1 VFNVSKYSLLGLI
14 CAVVLSLAAELK
26 PSHSWSTVVKDEAL
40 AKKAPENGVVTE
52 AKTFETLWKSY
63 MGDEKLPKIDFA
75 KNLVVVSLAGGPNR
89 PRVVSAKLGEDGN
102 LEVLAVASK
111 LGGPGFGVAFS
122 VFPKAG
128 VKKVNGKDIH

>member
-1 VFNVSKYSLLGLI
+1 MSKYSLLGLMG
-14 CAVVLSLAAELK
+14 AVVLSLAAELK

-52 AKTFETLWKSY
+52 AKTFETLWKTY

-75 KNLVVVSLAGGPNR
+75 QNLVVVSLALGGPNR

>member
-1 VFNVSKYSLLGLI
+1 MSKYSLLGLTF
-14 CAVVLSLAAELK
+14 AALLSLAAEFK
-26 PSHSWSTVVKDEAL
+26 PSHSWSTIVKDEAL

-52 AKTFETLWKSY
+52 AKTFEALWKAY

-89 PRVVSAKLGEDGN
+89 PQVVSANLSEDGN

-128 VKKVNGKDIH
+128 VKKVNGKDIN